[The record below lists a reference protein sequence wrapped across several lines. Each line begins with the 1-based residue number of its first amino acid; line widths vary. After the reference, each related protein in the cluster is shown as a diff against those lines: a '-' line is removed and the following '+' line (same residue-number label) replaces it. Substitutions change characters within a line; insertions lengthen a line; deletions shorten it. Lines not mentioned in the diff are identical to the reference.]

1 MKKRF
6 HFYCMLF
13 LLSVGCGIAIDTIT
27 EFKDFVNGFSEGWHD
42 ADVDWGKEEPYKY
55 KDINVFF
62 RPKSF
67 RLGDATLGTDSVY
80 NVLANEKEAVNYNQ
94 INVHVSKDKVKMS
107 SLGENLIG
115 FGCILYSV
123 GFIGFWVI
131 FIMIVR
137 SFSRGDVF
145 LHSVANRVT
154 KAAVFLIISYLAQW
168 IVIWGSY
175 ELAVS
180 MVQLEGY
187 EIVPHYQYDNSLL
200 YTGFGLILLAQIIKY
215 GKEMKEENELT
226 I

>member
-6 HFYCMLF
+6 HLYCMLF

-27 EFKDFVNGFSEGWHD
+27 GFSDMVQGFSEGWHD
-42 ADVDWGKEEPYKY
+42 ADVDNGKEEPYKY
-55 KDINVFF
+55 NDINVFF
-62 RPKSF
+62 RHKSF
-67 RLGDATLGTDSVY
+67 RIGDAALGTDSVF
-80 NVLANEKEAVNYNQ
+80 NVKANEKEAVNYNKVT
-94 INVHVSKDKVKMS
+94 VHVSKEKVEMS
-107 SLGENLIG
+107 SLGETLIG
-115 FGCILYSV
+115 VGSLLYSV
-123 GFIGFWVI
+123 GILGFWVI

-137 SFSRGDVF
+137 SVSKGDVF
-145 LHSVANRVT
+145 LHFIANRMT
-154 KAAVFLIISYLAQW
+154 KAAVFLILVYVGQW

-175 ELAVS
+175 EMTVS

-187 EIVPHYQYDNSLL
+187 EIVPHFQYDNSYL